1 MPGAKPSDRC
11 LPYILRLQGL
21 IEEID
26 DAMSGSNFDQS
37 MPASPHSMEEIRC
50 IRRSYI
56 SVKASITFPIGASP
70 MMYLQ
75 LQMIDLLTCYHAI
88 ENAPSVLYQTIE
100 WGFTDPQLL
109 NSLSQAISAAKSLLD
124 AVLYPYANPIS
135 LPIAGWEML
144 YRALPL
150 AVRLD
155 SIAANVTDRT
165 NQLRK
170 ILDLPYVIRQVVLRM
185 EQIVDVRS
193 NQDGKGLFHQLRR
206 QAGELEQLYMESPN
220 EHESLRSETPSYGDF
235 YTLDPALTLTQCD
248 EIDVML
254 GL

>member
-1 MPGAKPSDRC
+1 
-11 LPYILRLQGL
+11 
-21 IEEID
+21 
-26 DAMSGSNFDQS
+26 MSGSNFDQN
-37 MPASPHSMEEIRC
+37 MPASPHSMDN
-50 IRRSYI
+50 IRRIRKSYLT
-56 SVKASITFPIGASP
+56 VKASITFPIGASP
-70 MMYLQ
+70 IMYLQ
-75 LQMIDLLTCYHAI
+75 LQMIDLLTCYYAI
-88 ENAPSVLYQTIE
+88 ENAPGILYQTIE
-100 WGFTDPQLL
+100 WGFTDHQLL

-135 LPIAGWEML
+135 LPVAGWEML
-144 YRALPL
+144 CRALPL

-155 SIAANVTDRT
+155 SIAAKVTDAT

-170 ILDLPYVIRQVVLRM
+170 ILDLPYVIRQIVLRL
-185 EQIVDVRS
+185 EQIIDVRL

-206 QAGELEQLYMESPN
+206 QAGEFEQLYMESPN
-220 EHESLRSETPSYGDF
+220 EHESLGSETPLYGDF